1 MSTDNR
7 IYEADAYALSE
18 LRLQTRVAKDV
29 RLALELQALSG
40 SEDIQLDVEDQSFSR
55 ETILR
60 LVDWLKEK

>member
-29 RLALELQALSG
+29 QLALELQAMSG
-40 SEDIQLDVEDQSFSR
+40 SEDVQLKSENHSFSR

-60 LVDWLKEK
+60 LVDWLKEE